1 MTLQELQQRMGAA
14 VMRPLTASYNTRN
27 RHKDA
32 EFVKPN
38 DRLSGLERLEI
49 YNRQYWFR
57 VLDSL
62 AEDFPG
68 LRAMVGRRA
77 FDRLSRAYL
86 AECPSQSFTLR
97 NLGSRL
103 EEWLRR
109 NPQYAGRAPD
119 VALDM
124 VRLEWA
130 HIEAFDNG
138 AARVLGPEDLLEL
151 GPDFRAALQPYVR
164 LLHLGYPVD
173 NLRIRVNAD
182 SEEHGTAS
190 NAVSMNHERGTRR
203 HAVRLK
209 AEEIHLA
216 VHRVDCVV
224 YYRRLA
230 REEFRLLKAIRRGE
244 AIGEAIDA
252 AFAGSA
258 LSAEEIPPRLE
269 RWFVTWAELGWLCRG
284 SEGAQEPHA

>member
-1 MTLQELQQRMGAA
+1 MNLQELQERMGAA
-14 VMRPLTASYNTRN
+14 VMRPLTASDKTRN
-27 RHKDA
+27 RPRDA

-38 DRLSGLERLEI
+38 DRLSALERLEI

-68 LRAMVGRRA
+68 LCAIVGRRA
-77 FDRLSRAYL
+77 FERLSRAYL

-97 NLGSRL
+97 NLGSRV

-109 NPQYAGRAPD
+109 NPQHAGRVPAL
-119 VALDM
+119 ALDM
-124 VRLEWA
+124 VRPEWA

-151 GPDFRAALQPYVR
+151 GHDFRAALQPYVR
-164 LLHLGYPVD
+164 LLHLQYPVD
-173 NLRIRVNAD
+173 TLRIRVNAE

-190 NAVSMNHERGTRR
+190 NAVSMNRQRGMRH

-209 AEEIHLA
+209 AEEIYLA
-216 VHRVDCVV
+216 VHRVDFMV

-230 REEFRLLKAIRRGE
+230 REEFRLLKAIERGVP
-244 AIGEAIDA
+244 IGEAIDA
-252 AFAGSA
+252 AFTESA
-258 LSAEEIPPRLE
+258 LPAEEISPLLE
-269 RWFVTWAELGWLCRG
+269 RWFATWAALGWLC
-284 SEGAQEPHA
+284 HD

>member
-1 MTLQELQQRMGAA
+1 MTLQELQERMGAA
-14 VMRPLTASYNTRN
+14 VMRPLTASDKTRN
-27 RHKDA
+27 HPRDA
-32 EFVKPN
+32 EFVRPN
-38 DRLSGLERLEI
+38 DRLSALERLEI

-68 LRAMVGRRA
+68 LCAIVGRRA

-109 NPQYAGRAPD
+109 NPQYAGRVPAL
-119 VALDM
+119 ALDM

-130 HIEAFDNG
+130 HVEAFDNG

-164 LLHLGYPVD
+164 LLHLQYPVD

-190 NAVSMNHERGTRR
+190 NAVSMNRQRGMRH
-203 HAVRLK
+203 HAVRLT
-209 AEEIHLA
+209 AEEIYLA
-216 VHRVDCVV
+216 VHRVDFMV

-230 REEFRLLKAIRRGE
+230 REEFRLLKAIERGVP
-244 AIGEAIDA
+244 IGEAIDD
-252 AFAGSA
+252 AFTESA
-258 LSAEEIPPRLE
+258 LPPEEISPLLE
-269 RWFVTWAELGWLCRG
+269 RWFATWAQLGWLC
-284 SEGAQEPHA
+284 HD

>member
-1 MTLQELQQRMGAA
+1 
-14 VMRPLTASYNTRN
+14 MRPLTASDKTRN
-27 RHKDA
+27 RPADA
-32 EFVKPN
+32 GFVKPN
-38 DRLSGLERLEI
+38 DRLSALERLEI

-68 LRAMVGRRA
+68 LCAITGKRA

-109 NPQYAGRAPD
+109 NPQYAGRVPGL
-119 VALDM
+119 ALDM

-151 GPDFRAALQPYVR
+151 GPDFRAALQPYLR
-164 LLHLGYPVD
+164 LLHLQYPVD

-182 SEEHGTAS
+182 TLEHATAS
-190 NAVSMNHERGTRR
+190 NAVSMNRQRGLRR
-203 HAVRLK
+203 HAVRLQ
-209 AEEIHLA
+209 AEEIHLG
-216 VHRVDCVV
+216 VHRVDFMV

-230 REEFRLLKAIRRGE
+230 REEFRLLQSVGRGE

-252 AFAGSA
+252 AFDGSA
-258 LSAEEIPPRLE
+258 LSPEEIPPLLE
-269 RWFVTWAELGWLCRG
+269 RWFAAWAELGWLCRPG
-284 SEGAQEPHA
+284 GGVESAA

>member
-14 VMRPLTASYNTRN
+14 VMRPLAASDNTRN
-27 RHKDA
+27 RPADA

-38 DRLSGLERLEI
+38 DRLSALERLEI
-49 YNRQYWFR
+49 YNRQYWYR

-68 LRAMVGRRA
+68 LAAIVGKRA
-77 FDRLSRAYL
+77 FDRLSREYI
-86 AECPSQSFTLR
+86 AECPSRSFTLR

-103 EEWLRR
+103 EEWLRCH
-109 NPQYAGRAPD
+109 PQYAGRVPEL
-119 VALDM
+119 ALDM

-130 HIEAFDNG
+130 HIEAFDNS
-138 AARVLGPEDLLEL
+138 AAPVLGPEDLLEL

-164 LLHLGYPVD
+164 LLHLRYPVD

-182 SEEHGTAS
+182 LEEHGTAS
-190 NAVSMNHERGTRR
+190 NAVSMNRQRGVRR
-203 HAVRLK
+203 YAVRLK
-209 AEEIHLA
+209 AEEIYLA
-216 VHRVDCVV
+216 VHRMDCMV

-230 REEFRLLKAIRRGE
+230 REEFHLLQAIERGAPVGE
-244 AIGEAIDA
+244 AIEA

-258 LSAEEIPPRLE
+258 HPAEAIPPLLE
-269 RWFVTWAELGWLCRG
+269 RWFATWAELGWLC
-284 SEGAQEPHA
+284 HD

>member
-1 MTLQELQQRMGAA
+1 MNLQELQQRMGAA
-14 VMRPLTASYNTRN
+14 VMRPLTSSDNTRN
-27 RHKDA
+27 RPKDA
-32 EFVKPN
+32 AFVKPN
-38 DRLSGLERLEI
+38 DRLTALERLEI

-68 LRAMVGRRA
+68 LSAIVGRRA
-77 FDRLSRAYL
+77 FDRLSRAYI

-103 EEWLRR
+103 EEWLGH

-119 VALDM
+119 LAMDI

-138 AARVLGPEDLLEL
+138 EVAVLGPEDLLEL
-151 GPDFRAALQPYVR
+151 GPGFRAGVQPYVR
-164 LLHLGYPVD
+164 LLQLRYPVD
-173 NLRIRVNAD
+173 NLRVRVNAD

-190 NAVSMNHERGTRR
+190 NAVSMNRERRTRR
-203 HAVRLK
+203 HAVQLRPD
-209 AEEIHLA
+209 EIRLA
-216 VHRVDCVV
+216 VHRVDFLV

-230 REEFRLLKAIRRGE
+230 PEEFCLLQTIQRG
-244 AIGEAIDA
+244 ATIGEAIDI
-252 AFAGSA
+252 AFAGSP
-258 LSAEEIPPRLE
+258 LPAEEISPRLE
-269 RWFVTWAELGWLCRG
+269 RWFATWAELGWLCRPG
-284 SEGAQEPHA
+284 EGTA